1 MIDKDL
7 IRQKVGNIQNCLNSI
22 RKYTDNLNPASLED
36 LKTQDAVVINL
47 ERAIQASVDI
57 AAHIVSEKQL
67 GTLNSMKDS
76 FITLYRNNIINQEL
90 SLRLIKM
97 IGFRNIAVHAYDDLN
112 ISILEKILSH
122 HLVDFEDFYRVVLSW
137 VDESQ

>member
-57 AAHIVSEKQL
+57 AAHIVSEK
-67 GTLNSMKDS
+67 
-76 FITLYRNNIINQEL
+76 
-90 SLRLIKM
+90 
-97 IGFRNIAVHAYDDLN
+97 
-112 ISILEKILSH
+112 
-122 HLVDFEDFYRVVLSW
+122 
-137 VDESQ
+137 